1 MEHRTW
7 KLRWALSSLVAAA
20 AALALAACGSSSNGN
35 ASTLLSQT
43 FGGNHKVT
51 SGILAFNLT
60 VNPSG
65 SKTLTGPI
73 TLSFSGPFQ
82 SRGAG
87 KLPASAFD
95 VSISALGNGASVT
108 ITSTG
113 TKGYVTFEGESYQ
126 LPQRNFQQLES
137 SFAQLG
143 SSPVS
148 SGSGVLGKLG
158 IQPEH
163 WLQNPQVVGNETVGG
178 VSTTHIHAGINVA
191 GFLNDLNAFLGRASS
206 IGVSGAASLPHGISA
221 ATRSRIAHEI
231 QNPTFD
237 VWTGQ
242 ADKTIRRLE
251 IGLTLPVS
259 GTISTLLGG
268 LRSAAIGLSMQYGN
282 LNQPQAVTAPTTLRP
297 FSQFQAK
304 LKTLIQEIQSGVGST
319 LGGGALGGSGTSGTS
334 TSGSSR
340 SSSGT
345 GGASATLQKYSA
357 CIQAAHG
364 DVAKMQQ
371 CAPLLNGG

>member
-1 MEHRTW
+1 MEHCTG
-7 KLRWALSSLVAAA
+7 KLRWGLSLLVAAA
-20 AALALAACGSSSNGN
+20 ATLALAACGTSGGGN
-35 ASTLLSQT
+35 ASTLVSQT

-82 SRGAG
+82 SLGTG
-87 KLPASAFD
+87 KLPESAFD
-95 VSISALGNGASVT
+95 VSISALGNSASVT
-108 ITSTG
+108 VTSTG
-113 TKGYVTFEGESYQ
+113 AKGYVTFEGESYQ
-126 LPQRNFQQLES
+126 LPQRTFQQLES

-148 SGSGVLGKLG
+148 SNGSGVLGKLG

-163 WLQNPQVVGNETVGG
+163 WLQNPQVVGNETIGG
-178 VSTTHIHAGINVA
+178 VPTTHIHAGINVA
-191 GFLNDLNAFLGRASS
+191 GFLNDLNTFLGRASS
-206 IGVSGAASLPHGISA
+206 LGISGAASLPHSISA
-221 ATRSRIAHEI
+221 TTRSRIAHEI
-231 QNPTFD
+231 QTPTFD
-237 VWTGQ
+237 LWTGQ

-251 IGLTLPVS
+251 VGLTLPVS

-282 LNQPQAVTAPTTLRP
+282 LNQPQTITAPTTLRP

-304 LKTLIQEIQSGVGST
+304 LKTLVQEIQSGVGST
-319 LGGGALGGSGTSGTS
+319 LGGGALGGSGSSGTS
-334 TSGSSR
+334 TSGSSG
-340 SSSGT
+340 SSGS
-345 GGASATLQKYSA
+345 GASATLQKYST
-357 CIQAAHG
+357 CIQAANG

>member
-1 MEHRTW
+1 MKHRRG
-7 KLRWALSSLVAAA
+7 KLRSAVSLLIAVAAS
-20 AALALAACGSSSNGN
+20 LALAACGTTGGGN

-43 FGGNHKVT
+43 FGGNHKIT
-51 SGILAFNLT
+51 SGILALNLT

-82 SRGAG
+82 SLGAG
-87 KLPASAFD
+87 KLPESAFD
-95 VSISALGNGASVT
+95 VSISALGKDASVT

-113 TKGYVTFEGESYQ
+113 TKGYVTFDGASYQ
-126 LPQRNFQQLES
+126 LPQRTFQQLES

-143 SSPVS
+143 SSAVS
-148 SGSGVLGKLG
+148 SNGSGVLGKLG

-163 WLQNPQVVGNETVGG
+163 WLQNPQVVGTETVGG
-178 VSTTHIHAGINVA
+178 VQTTHIHAGINVA
-191 GFLNDLNAFLGRASS
+191 GFLNDLNTFLGRASS
-206 IGVSGAASLPHGISA
+206 VGISGTASLRHGISA
-221 ATRSRIAHEI
+221 STRSRIAREV

-268 LRSAAIGLSMQYGN
+268 LRSAAIGLSMEYGS
-282 LNQPQAVTAPTTLRP
+282 LNQPQTITAPTTLHP
-297 FSQFQAK
+297 FGQFKAK
-304 LKTLIQEIQSGVGST
+304 LKTLIQEIQSGVGGT
-319 LGGGALGGSGTSGTS
+319 LGGGALGGSGASGTT
-334 TSGSSR
+334 TSGSSG
-340 SSSGT
+340 SSS
-345 GGASATLQKYSA
+345 GGASATLQSYTA
-357 CIQAAHG
+357 CIQAARG

-371 CAPLLNGG
+371 CAPLLSGG

>member
-1 MEHRTW
+1 MEHRTG
-7 KLRWALSSLVAAA
+7 KLRWGLSPVVAAV
-20 AALALAACGSSSNGN
+20 AALALAACGTSGGGD
-35 ASTLLSQT
+35 AGPLLSQT

-51 SGILAFNLT
+51 SGILAFSLT

-82 SRGAG
+82 SLGAG
-87 KLPASAFD
+87 KLPESAFD
-95 VSISALGNGASVT
+95 VSISALGNSASVT

-113 TKGYVTFEGESYQ
+113 TKGYVTFDGESYQ
-126 LPQRNFQQLES
+126 LPQRTFQQLES

-148 SGSGVLGKLG
+148 SNGSGVLGKLG

-163 WLQNPQVVGNETVGG
+163 WLQNPQVVGSETIGG
-178 VSTTHIHAGINVA
+178 APTTHIHAGINVA
-191 GFLNDLNAFLGRASS
+191 GFLNDLNTFLGRASS
-206 IGVSGAASLPHGISA
+206 LGVSGAASLPHSISA

-251 IGLTLPVS
+251 VGLTLPVS

-282 LNQPQAVTAPTTLRP
+282 LNQPQTVTAPTTLHP

-304 LKTLIQEIQSGVGST
+304 LKTLVQEIQSGVGST
-319 LGGGALGGSGTSGTS
+319 LGGGALGGSGAS
-334 TSGSSR
+334 TSGSSG
-340 SSSGT
+340 SSGS
-345 GGASATLQKYSA
+345 GASATLQNYST
-357 CIQAAHG
+357 CIQAANG
-364 DVAKMQQ
+364 DVAKMQR